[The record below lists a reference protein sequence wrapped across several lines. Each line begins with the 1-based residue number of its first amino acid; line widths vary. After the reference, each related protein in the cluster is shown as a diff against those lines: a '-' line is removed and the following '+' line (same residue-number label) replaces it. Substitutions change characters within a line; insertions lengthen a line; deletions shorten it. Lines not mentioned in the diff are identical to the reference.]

1 LFYIASLHDELTK
14 TLGMQAQIAMED
26 FTSVKGQL
34 TSIRARGI
42 LNTIFSRRDV
52 RSMSRVHLETLMLV
66 DKHASVSWGA
76 LFLKAL
82 EDEFNFAISQ
92 QPSPKPQPQS
102 TALAGWATQYFRRLL
117 ARLHKDVPYPIVH
130 VCPLGR
136 FISNHFMPFSSS
148 QYERTI

>member
-52 RSMSRVHLETLMLV
+52 RSMSRVHLETFMLV
-66 DKHASVSWGA
+66 DKRASVNWGA

-102 TALAGWATQYFRRLL
+102 TALAGWATQYFR
-117 ARLHKDVPYPIVH
+117 
-130 VCPLGR
+130 
-136 FISNHFMPFSSS
+136 
-148 QYERTI
+148 